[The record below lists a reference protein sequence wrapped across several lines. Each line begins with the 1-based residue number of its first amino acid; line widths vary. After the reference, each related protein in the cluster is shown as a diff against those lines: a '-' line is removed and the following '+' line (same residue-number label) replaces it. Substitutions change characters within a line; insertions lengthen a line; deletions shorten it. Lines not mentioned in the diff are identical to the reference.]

1 MTRTKNLLLIGTII
15 PAIVLSQGSFAAP
28 SLQLAQAQS
37 GDDDKPDPRRQ
48 RPGGQERPATGG
60 QERPGARPA
69 PGQPPA
75 ARPAA
80 PERPAGAAPSAPRP
94 PSAPQA
100 APPTNRAEPEQP
112 RRPTPP
118 AGAAPGQVAPSGQQ
132 GAPQR
137 PAPGQIA
144 PPTSPARPSAPPAT
158 APSSPARPAPGQ
170 AAPGSSGQPS
180 ATPGGGRAPGALS
193 QPGTAPSQPAP
204 SQQRPSLNGQPGQ
217 PSAAP
222 PAGRTPGALSQPGA
236 APSQPAPSQQ
246 PGLNRQPGQAAPSQ
260 PAPGQPSTAPNAGR
274 APGALSQPGT
284 APSQPAPTQPQQ
296 PSGLSRQPGQT
307 APGQA
312 APTQPAPGQGAL
324 GTGQPATSQPAPAPN
339 TGRAPGA
346 LSQPGTAPSQ
356 TAPAPGQQPGAL
368 SQPGVAPGQAQPQP
382 GVPGQPVPDRQGRR
396 GGIGLGGAAAIGLG
410 AAAIGGI
417 MATQGANRLDDV
429 RSRREERR
437 EGDVTIIR
445 EPGRTII
452 RGDDDRVIIRRDE
465 TQRFRDLG
473 LDTRSERRGEETVTV
488 YDRPDGTQ
496 IVTVTDAEGRLIRRS
511 RRERDGGEFVI
522 IDNVRRDGPQARF
535 AEEVV
540 VLPPPQL
547 RIPRERYIVDAERA
561 DERLI
566 YETITAPPV
575 APVPRRYTLDEVR
588 YSPDLRAHMRSVDID
603 TINFDSGSW
612 TVTPDQAGRLRVIAQ
627 AVRQAVERAPNEVF
641 MVEGHTDAVGSDVDN
656 ISLSDR
662 RAQSVAEI
670 LTRDFAIPAE
680 NLTTQGYGE
689 QYLKVQTQGDS
700 RENRR
705 VTLRRITPL
714 LTGQNQQ

>member
-1 MTRTKNLLLIGTII
+1 MTHKKSLLLLGTLI
-15 PAIVLSQGSFAAP
+15 PVMALSQGAFAAP
-28 SLQLAQAQS
+28 PLQLAQAPS
-37 GDDDKPDPRRQ
+37 ADDERPDQRRQ
-48 RPGGQERPATGG
+48 RSQGAPRPGPGGAEQPAG
-60 QERPGARPA
+60 RSA

-80 PERPAGAAPSAPRP
+80 PERPAASAPTAPRP
-94 PSAPQA
+94 PAAAPQTPPPAGRA
-100 APPTNRAEPEQP
+100 APAETEQP
-112 RRPTPP
+112 RRSAPP
-118 AGAAPGQVAPSGQQ
+118 AGAAPGQIAPSTPQ
-132 GAPQR
+132 GAPRVPSAAPQR

-144 PPTSPARPSAPPAT
+144 PPTAPTAPAAPRATQPAAPATPQAAPSRPTPPAPSVAPLSGAPTADPQRRAAPPAPSQT
-158 APSSPARPAPGQ
+158 APGQPAPGQ
-170 AAPGSSGQPS
+170 AAPS
-180 ATPGGGRAPGALS
+180 
-193 QPGTAPSQPAP
+193 
-204 SQQRPSLNGQPGQ
+204 
-217 PSAAP
+217 
-222 PAGRTPGALSQPGA
+222 GA
-236 APSQPAPSQQ
+236 A
-246 PGLNRQPGQAAPSQ
+246 R
-260 PAPGQPSTAPNAGR
+260 
-274 APGALSQPGT
+274 
-284 APSQPAPTQPQQ
+284 PT
-296 PSGLSRQPGQT
+296 
-307 APGQA
+307 
-312 APTQPAPGQGAL
+312 
-324 GTGQPATSQPAPAPN
+324 TGQPATGQPAIAPN
-339 TGRAPGA
+339 TGRATGVAPAPQPGA
-346 LSQPGTAPSQ
+346 ASTQSAPTSPPAAAPARQPAPPTQ
-356 TAPAPGQQPGAL
+356 TAPAPAAPTQSAPATGQPAGAAPQPGLAP
-368 SQPGVAPGQAQPQP
+368 SQARPTQSAPLPPAAAPGQAGQQLAPAQPTP
-382 GVPGQPVPDRQGRR
+382 SGQPMPAPERQGRR

-417 MATQGANRLDDV
+417 MATQGADRLDEV

-437 EGDVTIIR
+437 EGDYTIIR

-452 RGDDDRVIIRRDE
+452 RDNDDRAVIRYDE

-473 LDTRSERRGEETVTV
+473 LDTRSERRGEEIVTV
-488 YDRPDGTQ
+488 YNRPDGTQ
-496 IVTVTDAEGRLIRRS
+496 IVTVTDAEGRLLRRS
-511 RRERDGGEFVI
+511 RRQRDGAEFVI
-522 IDNVRRDGPQARF
+522 IDNVRRDGPRPRF

-540 VLPPPQL
+540 ELPPPPL

-656 ISLSDR
+656 LSLSDR

-670 LTRDFAIPAE
+670 LTRDFGVPAE

-689 QYLKVQTQGDS
+689 QYPKVQTQDAA